1 MSRLLLVFL
10 FFAVVVN
17 PEFRKRAAPHAQWLL
32 RPAHEWM
39 VRSRV
44 AEIARALEAESAASR
59 ALPTSATL
67 PAFLAEHYRTPDAG
81 VDPWETP
88 YFLVRDAWTLRVASA
103 GPDRAPITK
112 DDILSPPVLQAAR

>member
-1 MSRLLLVFL
+1 MSRLLILLVL
-10 FFAVVVN
+10 VAVAVN
-17 PEFRKRAAPHAQWLL
+17 PEFRKHAAPHAQWLL

-59 ALPTSATL
+59 ELPTSAML

-81 VDPWETP
+81 VDPWATP

-103 GPDRAPITK
+103 GPDRAPITA
-112 DDILSPPVLQAAR
+112 DDILSPPVLQPAR

>member
-10 FFAVVVN
+10 FFAVAVN

-44 AEIARALEAESAASR
+44 AEIARALEAESAANR

-67 PAFLAEHYRTPDAG
+67 PAFLAEHYRTSDAG
-81 VDPWETP
+81 ADPWDTP

-103 GPDRAPITK
+103 GPDRAPVTA
-112 DDILSPPVLQAAR
+112 DDILSPPVLQPAR